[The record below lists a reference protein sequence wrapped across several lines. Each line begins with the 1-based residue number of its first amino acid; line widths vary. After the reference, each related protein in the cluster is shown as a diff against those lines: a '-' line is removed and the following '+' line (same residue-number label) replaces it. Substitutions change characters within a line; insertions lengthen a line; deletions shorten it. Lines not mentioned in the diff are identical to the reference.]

1 MSRVVKIR
9 GKVIIKNIELAQ
21 EAIAICKCDIEI
33 KNNQFTFNQYDYN
46 DGIYKNDE
54 IAKVENIY
62 LEKYA
67 LYLEQLAKEEKLK
80 IQEEKRILR
89 EKKADIVIAN
99 AKKQGYKL
107 KKEIRKDKISLV
119 FQKRTY

>member
-1 MSRVVKIR
+1 MSRVVKIK

-21 EAIAICKCDIEI
+21 EAIAICECDIEI
-33 KNNQFTFNQYDYN
+33 KNNQFIFNKYDYS

-54 IAKVENIY
+54 ITKVENIY

-67 LYLEQLAKEEKLK
+67 LYLEQLVKEEQLK
-80 IQEEKRILR
+80 IQEEKRVLR

-107 KKEIRKDKISLV
+107 KKEVREDKISLV

>member
-1 MSRVVKIR
+1 MSRVVKIK

-67 LYLEQLAKEEKLK
+67 LYLEQLAKEEQLK